1 MMSEELRPIDG
12 NGHVPAE
19 PYGQL
24 PDELAELARCA
35 ECGLISLHTWDC
47 ATGLA
52 IKDACK
58 LIEAAEVL
66 ERRWP
71 GWARGTPIAGVMRI
85 RAERLTRSV
94 S

>member
-1 MMSEELRPIDG
+1 MAGSFRPIDG
-12 NGHVPAE
+12 NGHVP
-19 PYGQL
+19 
-24 PDELAELARCA
+24 DDLADMTRCA

-47 ATGLA
+47 ETGQA
-52 IKDACK
+52 IKDASA
-58 LIEAAEVL
+58 LIAAAEVL

-71 GWARGTPIAGVMRI
+71 GWTRGTPIAGVMRL

>member
-1 MMSEELRPIDG
+1 MAERLRPIDG

-19 PYGQL
+19 
-24 PDELAELARCA
+24 LADLERCA

-47 ATGLA
+47 QTGQA
-52 IKDACK
+52 IKDAAA
-58 LIEAAEVL
+58 LIAAAEVL

-71 GWARGTPIAGVMRI
+71 GWTRGTPIAGIMRL
-85 RAERLTRSV
+85 RAEKLTRSV